1 MRWLAQ
7 VGVFLFVLLAVG
19 SAARASDLQVWNTTE
34 ITALA
39 TDRVGWDVY
48 GVVRARD
55 HLSSAYDDRFGTL
68 VRVAVAR
75 RLSLGAGY
83 LRRYVNPGRLGMRPE
98 NRFVAGTTVIPKL
111 RPVRLEWV
119 SLYERHFAIRG
130 VRDFNRYK
138 QRLEIERPRRGPA
151 PFLYEEMTFRREGF
165 VRTRSLAGLRWRFPS
180 GARFE
185 IGYQFESLKVGSAW
199 LPRHAIR
206 STLNLGVLFD
216 RRRRG

>member
-1 MRWLAQ
+1 L
-7 VGVFLFVLLAVG
+7 
-19 SAARASDLQVWNTTE
+19 
-34 ITALA
+34 
-39 TDRVGWDVY
+39 DVY
-48 GVVRARD
+48 GVVRTRD
-55 HLSSAYDDRFGTL
+55 HLSSAYDNRFGTL

-75 RLSLGAGY
+75 RLSLGASY
-83 LRRYVNPGRLGMRPE
+83 LRRYVNPDRLGLHPE
-98 NRFVAGTTVIPKL
+98 NRFVAGATVIPKL

-130 VRDFNRYK
+130 VQDFNRYK

-165 VRTRSLAGLRWRFPS
+165 VRTRALAGLRWRFPS
-180 GARFE
+180 GMRFE
-185 IGYQFESLKVGSAW
+185 IGYQFESLKMGSAW

-216 RRRRG
+216 RRRRE

>member
-7 VGVFLFVLLAVG
+7 VGAFLFLLLAAV

-39 TDRVGWDVY
+39 ANRVGWDVY
-48 GVVRARD
+48 GVVRTCD
-55 HLSSAYDDRFGTL
+55 HVSSAYDHRFGTL
-68 VRVAVAR
+68 LRVAATR
-75 RLSLGAGY
+75 RLWLGAGY
-83 LRRYVNPGRLGMRPE
+83 LRRYVNPDRLGMRPE
-98 NRFVAGTTVIPKL
+98 NRFVAGTTVIPTL

-130 VRDFNRYK
+130 VPDFNRYK
-138 QRLEIERPRRGPA
+138 QRFEIERLRRGPA

-165 VRTRSLAGLRWRFPS
+165 VRTRTLAGLRWRFPS

-185 IGYQFESLKVGSAW
+185 IGYQFESLRVGGAW
-199 LPRHAIR
+199 RPRHAIR
-206 STLNLGVLFD
+206 TTLNLGVLFD
-216 RRRRG
+216 RRRPG